1 MRLLFDQNIS
11 HKVLAMLPEQYQ
23 GSTSVKLEGLWDNS
37 DREIW
42 EFARKNNYTIVTQD
56 SDFNDLNLL
65 LGFPPKII
73 WVRCGNLITKDFA
86 NVLSNHID
94 EIFHF
99 LEDNQHGCFE
109 IVNILKH

>member
-42 EFARKNNYTIVTQD
+42 EFARKNNYTIETQD
-56 SDFNDLNLL
+56 FDFNDLNLL

-73 WVRCGNLITKDFA
+73 WVRCGNLRTKDFA
-86 NVLSNHID
+86 NVLSTYINAID
-94 EIFHF
+94 QF
-99 LEDNQHGCFE
+99 LKDNQHGCFE
-109 IVNILKH
+109 IINVLKQ